1 MEAFCIWKMM
11 KIAETKRRE
20 KQRLF
25 ACDGLVSN
33 VNQSSRRGLS
43 PY

>member
-1 MEAFCIWKMM
+1 MWKMI

-20 KQRLF
+20 KQIIF
-25 ACDGLVSN
+25 ACDGLLSN
-33 VNQSSRRGLS
+33 VNQSSRRRLS

>member
-1 MEAFCIWKMM
+1 M

>member
-1 MEAFCIWKMM
+1 MWKMM
-11 KIAETKRRE
+11 KIAEAKRRE
-20 KQRLF
+20 KQRIS
-25 ACDGLVSN
+25 ARDGLLSN